1 MIEAQPETV
10 NVRSAAATPLSTV
23 VVAYRAVEV
32 MRPISPVP
40 IARSCMKSPAQWQR
54 YHERRETRQLPQGNG
69 GGAVRAQGP
78 RRAVSCGHV
87 GAVDT
92 VKDVGGAGRGRWNRT
107 NARGAE
113 RAAR

>member
-69 GGAVRAQGP
+69 GGAVGAQDPGRVVLGDLVGVEATEIDEVGP
-78 RRAVSCGHV
+78 VR
-87 GAVDT
+87 
-92 VKDVGGAGRGRWNRT
+92 
-107 NARGAE
+107 E
-113 RAAR
+113 R